1 VIVVIYPALG
11 FYTLISGTALLKL
24 SYTPSG
30 DHIMPCAVVLSS
42 GSEFQI
48 SSVLTVGLAFWAEE
62 RAVKRDV
69 QPGITFLSYPAVAFP
84 CCFEAA
90 L

>member
-1 VIVVIYPALG
+1 MVIYPALG
-11 FYTLISGTALLKL
+11 FYTLISGTARLKL
-24 SYTPSG
+24 YYTPSG
-30 DHIMPCAVVLSS
+30 DHIMPCAIVLSS